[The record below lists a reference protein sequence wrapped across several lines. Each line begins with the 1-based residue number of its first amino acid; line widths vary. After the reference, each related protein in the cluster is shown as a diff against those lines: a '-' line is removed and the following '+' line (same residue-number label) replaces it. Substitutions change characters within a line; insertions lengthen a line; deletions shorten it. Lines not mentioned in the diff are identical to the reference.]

1 MNIIVMTDREGCIGV
16 NGDQVLHLHNDLVRF
31 QEYTKN
37 KIVVCGAKTV
47 KTFPNQLPLKDRS
60 TIILSRT
67 LDNNEYIKCTDRNVI
82 ICDDVRDIIM
92 LPAYVNTSDIWIIGG
107 ASIYR
112 QLIRFVD
119 RIILT
124 EVDTVFTGDNK
135 LYFPADIQYDFEKYD
150 ETLIEDYDRNDILQ
164 SIRKKYNT
172 KLIEYR
178 RRYN

>member
-1 MNIIVMTDREGCIGV
+1 MNIIVMTDRDGCIGAD
-16 NGDQVLHLHNDLVRF
+16 GDQVVHLHNDLIRF
-31 QEYTKN
+31 HEFTKN
-37 KIVVCGAKTV
+37 KIVICGSKTV
-47 KTFPNQLPLKDRS
+47 KTFPNQIPLKDRS
-60 TIILSRT
+60 TIVLSKN
-67 LDNNEYIKCTDRNVI
+67 LDMYEYIECPDRNIMVCNDI
-82 ICDDVRDIIM
+82 RDIII

-124 EVDTVFTGDNK
+124 EVDTAFNGENK
-135 LYFPADIQYDFEKYD
+135 VYFPADIRYDFEKYD
-150 ETLIEDYDRNDILQ
+150 ETLIEDFDRKTKEKI
-164 SIRKKYNT
+164 NT